1 MDENCGAFC
10 KNGSALILIFFF
22 SEVVGMRNLLN
33 FLLKYDY
40 WLLFVLLE
48 VVSFILLFRFN
59 SYQGSVFFTSANRVA
74 GSIYEVANEITS
86 YFGLHTVNRDLVRRN
101 VELEL
106 QVESLNRALK
116 GYMRDTTEV
125 EKSMYQNVLADYSI
139 YPAEVVN
146 NSLTHVDNYIT
157 INKGD
162 ADSIRTEMGV
172 VSGNG
177 VVGIVYQTS
186 AHYAIVLPVLNSK
199 SSISCKI
206 QRTDYFG
213 SLKWNG
219 GSSLYAWLKDIPR
232 HSEFSLGDT
241 VVTSGHSAVFP
252 EGIPVG
258 VVDDMA
264 DSHDGLSYVL
274 KVKLFT
280 DFARLNDVNVIS
292 FRGRPEQAE
301 LENNIK

>member
-1 MDENCGAFC
+1 
-10 KNGSALILIFFF
+10 
-22 SEVVGMRNLLN
+22 MRNLLN

-48 VVSFILLFRFN
+48 IVSFILLFRFN
-59 SYQGSVFFTSANRVA
+59 NYQGSVFFTSANRVA
-74 GSIYEVANEITS
+74 GSVYEVASEITS
-86 YFGLHTVNRDLVRRN
+86 YFGLHKVNRDLVRRN

-106 QVESLNRALK
+106 QVESLSKALK
-116 GYMRDTTEV
+116 NYTRDTTDV
-125 EKSMYQNVLADYSI
+125 EKQMYTDVLADYSI

-146 NSLTHVDNYIT
+146 NSVTHVDNYIT
-157 INKGD
+157 INKGSV
-162 ADSIRTEMGV
+162 DSIRTEMGV

-186 AHYAIVLPVLNSK
+186 AHYAIILPVLNSK

-274 KVKLFT
+274 KIKLFT
-280 DFARLNDVNVIS
+280 DFARLNDVNVIA
-292 FRGRPEQAE
+292 FRARTEQAV
-301 LENNIK
+301 LEDNIK